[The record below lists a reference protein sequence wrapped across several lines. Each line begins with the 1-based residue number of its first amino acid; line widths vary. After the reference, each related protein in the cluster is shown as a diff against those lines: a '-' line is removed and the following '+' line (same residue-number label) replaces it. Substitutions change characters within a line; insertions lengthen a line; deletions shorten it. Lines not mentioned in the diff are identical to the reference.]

1 MNITDLQ
8 NSGIVGL
15 IDALEKYDPSRGAF
29 TVYAKYRIIGEIM
42 DHLRS
47 LDWVNRSVRAWGRKL
62 EAARNSLTGLL
73 GMEPTPDEMA
83 AELEVTVKK
92 YYKIEQKLSE
102 ARMLSI
108 DDLSIE
114 SEEVWKEAQEKLSS
128 YSFNDP
134 LTLVEGK
141 DFVEK
146 SASAIEKL
154 PEQERLVVTLYYHNE
169 LTLRQIGEIL
179 ELTEGRISQIN
190 GDAIKN
196 LRISLGV
203 NGLH

>member
-108 DDLSIE
+108 DDLSID